1 MIRIFFIITFILI
14 SFCGCQNADFND
26 SSKRNEN
33 WVYWIDETSGK
44 ASWVPVKGNETT
56 LKDGTYTSFYK
67 TGSIYQKGKLKNG
80 KEIDTIYFYD
90 LKEKLIQYLIVKPDT
105 LIHYYLKNGPYISYS
120 QNGEIFEKGIVE
132 NHKIGDEWTK
142 YFDNGK
148 IDWTKKLVNGTGWN
162 YWYYK
167 NGQISDQNYH
177 LKGKTNG
184 EVKIW
189 FENGQ
194 IKEISNWKEGIQD
207 GLYQTY
213 YENGQPKEKV
223 NWINDKRNGKF
234 ERWHE
239 NGQKEEVTF
248 YKLGIE
254 NGEFLQWY
262 PNGNKKAILK
272 FNSGQPDGKITTYF
286 ENGKIKAEGF
296 YKDGK
301 RNGMFIEYDKN
312 GKLIKKTNHINDEP
326 VIE

>member
-1 MIRIFFIITFILI
+1 MIRKNFIITFALI
-14 SFCGCQNADFND
+14 SFYGCQNADIND

-33 WVYWIDETSGK
+33 WVYWNDKTSGK

-56 LKDGTYTSFYK
+56 LKDGIYTRFFK
-67 TGSIYQKGKLKNG
+67 TGAIYQKGKLKNG
-80 KEIDTIYFYD
+80 KDIDTIYFYD
-90 LKEKLIQYLIVKPDT
+90 LNEKVIQYLIVKPDT
-105 LIHYYLKNGPYISYS
+105 LIHNYLKNGPYISYS
-120 QNGEIFEKGIVE
+120 QNGKIFEKGIIE

-167 NGQISDQNYH
+167 NGQISDANYH
-177 LKGKTNG
+177 VNGKTDG

-194 IKEISNWKEGIQD
+194 IKEISHWKEGIQN
-207 GLYQTY
+207 GMYQTY

-223 NWINDKRNGKF
+223 NWINDKRDGKS
-234 ERWHE
+234 EKWYE
-239 NGQKEEVTF
+239 NGQKEQEIF
-248 YKLGIE
+248 YKAGLE
-254 NGEFLQWY
+254 DGEFLQWH
-262 PNGNKKAILK
+262 PNGNRKSIIK
-272 FNSGQPDGKITTYF
+272 FISGQVDGKGTTYF

-296 YKDGK
+296 YKDGQ

-312 GKLIKKTNHINDEP
+312 GNITKKINHINGEP
-326 VIE
+326 VE

>member
-1 MIRIFFIITFILI
+1 MIRFFFIITFILI

-44 ASWVPVKGNETT
+44 ASWVPIKGNETT

-90 LKEKLIQYLIVKPDT
+90 LKEKLFQYLIVKPDT

-312 GKLIKKTNHINDEP
+312 GKIVKKVNHINDEP